1 MTSRSRALLVAG
13 VLAAAGLAVGLTLAL
28 TGGRGPATP
37 AAGPS
42 SPPPRGAAGAAR
54 AFERFAGRC
63 LGGDSDPRCPH
74 AAAVLLGHLNAKA
87 AQTSLRATRVVRI
100 CAGQTPPPR
109 CSQKAVVL
117 SELRALASALAGYT
131 SKVKAAYDVTPI
143 APSGPAV
150 RPEQR
155 TTLTG
160 SVEQTD
166 RTWVCDRPVR
176 LDSVSV
182 TITPNAP
189 RHQGVGIR
197 LEPGCTGTISS
208 IHVVTAVGDGVDVH
222 AGHDL
227 TIDGGSIAC
236 TDHAAQAH
244 QDGIQA
250 TAGSD
255 IVFRHVT
262 VDCRTANN
270 AAFYVNAIPGR
281 PDVPHRILFLDGH
294 LSPTLSSTAF
304 IGRHQTESGVRNSV
318 VCPSRYFTFRTGPAA
333 RAVDENNSFPAACG

>member
-1 MTSRSRALLVAG
+1 MTSRSRILLVAG
-13 VLAAAGLAVGLTLAL
+13 LLAAAGLALGLTVAL
-28 TGGRGPATP
+28 TGGRGSTTP
-37 AAGPS
+37 AAGRT
-42 SPPPRGAAGAAR
+42 SPPPRGAAGAAH

-63 LGGDSDPRCPH
+63 LVGDPDHRCPH
-74 AAAVLLGHLNAKA
+74 AAAVLLGYLNVATA
-87 AQTSLRATRVVRI
+87 RTSVRASRVVRL
-100 CAGQTPPPR
+100 CTGEAPPPR

-117 SELRALASALAGYT
+117 AQLRALRAALVDYT
-131 SKVKAAYDVTPI
+131 TRVKAAYDVTPI

-160 SVEQTD
+160 SVAQTD

-197 LEPGCTGTISS
+197 LEQGCTGTIGS
-208 IHVVTAVGDGVDVH
+208 IDVVTSIGDGVDVH
-222 AGHDL
+222 GGHDL

-236 TDHAAQAH
+236 NEHGAQAH

-270 AAFYVNAIPGR
+270 SAFYVNAIPGR
-281 PDVPHRILFLDGH
+281 PSVPHRILFLDGH
-294 LSPTLSSTAF
+294 LSSTLSSTAF

-333 RAVDENNSFPAACG
+333 RAVDENNSFPAACS